1 MRRVLALLAKVNE
14 AVCGT
19 VKNLAGLLLMA
30 MLLIVVMQ
38 IVFRYVLNDSLV
50 WSEELAKAMMVWT
63 AFLVAPWAYRIGAN
77 VRIELFIDEMPQV
90 FRNSL
95 TLLLNAL
102 VFWIVAVFFWESVG
116 FWERG
121 LTVQADSLPF
131 PVAWFYSVV
140 PITFAFMVL
149 VGAELLLRNIL
160 TLLNPDEVFDLS
172 HLNDAYQIE

>member
-14 AVCGT
+14 TACDAA
-19 VKNLAGLLLMA
+19 KNLAGLLLMA

-38 IVFRYVLNDSLV
+38 IVFRYVLNDSLA

-77 VRIELFIDEMPQV
+77 VRIELFIDEMPLV

-116 FWERG
+116 FWQRG

-131 PVAWFYSVV
+131 QVAWFYSIV

>member
-14 AVCGT
+14 TVCGAA
-19 VKNLAGLLLMA
+19 KNLAGLLLMA

-77 VRIELFIDEMPQV
+77 VRIELFIDEMPLV

-116 FWERG
+116 FWQRG
-121 LTVQADSLPF
+121 LTVRADSLPF
-131 PVAWFYSVV
+131 QVAWFYSIV

>member
-1 MRRVLALLAKVNE
+1 
-14 AVCGT
+14 
-19 VKNLAGLLLMA
+19 
-30 MLLIVVMQ
+30 MQ

-77 VRIELFIDEMPQV
+77 VRIELFIDEMPLV

-116 FWERG
+116 FWQRG
-121 LTVQADSLPF
+121 LTVQVDSLPF
-131 PVAWFYSVV
+131 PVAWFYSIV